1 MGDSVVSGPPSPGRH
16 QPPPAPAQEL
26 PAVRPQPNPSP
37 APASR
42 GKRREVAPGL
52 TQYQQQVLQSLQ
64 QDVDEHEHFLLSFAP
79 ALRRLEPRKQAMARL
94 RMQTLFFDLEFEE

>member
-1 MGDSVVSGPPSPGRH
+1 MGDSVASGPPSPGGH
-16 QPPPAPAQEL
+16 QPPPPAQEP

-52 TQYQQQVLQSLQ
+52 KHYQQQVLQSLQ
-64 QDVDEHEHFLLSFAP
+64 QDVDEHEHFLLSFAQ
-79 ALRRLEPRKQAMARL
+79 ALRRLGEAENANIVL
-94 RMQTLFFDLEFEE
+94 